1 MKQNTIRRNHSGNL
15 IFREC
20 IVQFLRVSIIR
31 VQEELPKRQNVKQ
44 NSPGKWNKIP
54 FDEIPMSRL
63 EGKFNFLKNS
73 FYNFYTVRLVTRPG
87 GISRAAKPEK
97 NASEKR
103 EKIWSQTF
111 PFPSIIENSFSG
123 NISHYVFPLYAV
135 ERNCSDNA
143 EPGKVVWKC
152 ARKRRLSFSFRKFR
166 CAIFVSSGSEYTE
179 IEKRRKNNCERRESR
194 KKLPRNRRKTNVNA
208 YGVKTTAKE
217 ER

>member
-1 MKQNTIRRNHSGNL
+1 MKQNTIRRNHGGNL

-73 FYNFYTVRLVTRPG
+73 FYNFYTVRLVTRLG
-87 GISRAAKPEK
+87 GISRVAKPEK

-103 EKIWSQTF
+103 DKIWSQA
-111 PFPSIIENSFSG
+111 FPSIIEKISFSG
-123 NISHYVFPLYAV
+123 NVSRHVFPLAV
-135 ERNCSDNA
+135 ESNCSDNA

-152 ARKRRLSFSFRKFR
+152 ARKRRLSLNFRKFR
-166 CAIFVSSGSEYTE
+166 CAISSGSEYTE
-179 IEKRRKNNCERRESR
+179 IEKRRKNNGERRESR
-194 KKLPRNRRKTNVNA
+194 KKLLGNRRKTNVNA
-208 YGVKTTAKE
+208 HGVKTTAKE